1 MWYVMQVLSG
11 EEHRIIQQCKK
22 QIDSEC
28 YRDIFVPRYVQKKR
42 YRGQWH
48 ERQKTLFPGYVFIDT
63 EDIKPFVKKL
73 SQINGLTKLLRN
85 ADEIAPIS
93 GEEKQYL
100 LDMMDDSYVVQISVG
115 YLIGD
120 QICITQGALKDYTG
134 YISKID
140 RHRRTAELMVDFF
153 GRKTKVQVGLEI
165 IKKVTEDEFRQMKAE
180 SARGDSDV
188 ELASATSVDQ
198 PKGPADELSKDSL
211 TSSPTDSRRVKI
223 TSGVFAGMFG
233 NVLERNPKKKEVKV
247 SVRLF
252 GEETSVV
259 FREEE
264 ISYCL

>member
-28 YRDIFVPRYVQKKR
+28 CRDIFVPRYVQKKR
-42 YRGQWH
+42 YDGQWH
-48 ERQKTLFPGYVFIDT
+48 EKKKILFPGYVFIDT
-63 EDIKPFVKKL
+63 EDIEPFVRKL

-93 GEEKQYL
+93 DEEHRYL
-100 LDMMDDSYVVQISVG
+100 LDMMDDDYVVQISVG

-134 YISKID
+134 YIAKID

-165 IKKVTEDEFRQMKAE
+165 IKKVTEEEFRQMKDE
-180 SARGDSDV
+180 SLRGDTDGEVADDS
-188 ELASATSVDQ
+188 SGTSVR
-198 PKGPADELSKDSL
+198 GSKDE
-211 TSSPTDSRRVKI
+211 PTVGSRRVKI
-223 TSGVFAGMFG
+223 ISGVFAGMSG
-233 NVLERNPKKKEVKV
+233 DVIEEYPKKREVKV

-264 ISYCL
+264 LRSCS

>member
-22 QIDSEC
+22 QIDSRC
-28 YRDIFVPRYVQKKR
+28 YRDIFAPRYVQKKR
-42 YRGQWH
+42 YQGHWH
-48 ERQKTLFPGYVFIDT
+48 ERQKILFPGYVFIDT
-63 EDIKPFVKKL
+63 EDIEPFIKKL

-93 GEEKQYL
+93 DEEQQYL
-100 LDMMDDSYVVQISVG
+100 LDMMDDGYVVQISVG

-165 IKKVTEDEFRQMKAE
+165 IKKVTEDEFRQMKEE
-180 SARGDSDV
+180 SAALDSADVPVEDSDPEGDS
-188 ELASATSVDQ
+188 AKKSS
-198 PKGPADELSKDSL
+198 
-211 TSSPTDSRRVKI
+211 TSSLADSQRVKI
-223 TSGVFAGMFG
+223 VSGVFAGMFG
-233 NVLERNPKKKEVKV
+233 NILETYPQKQEVKV

-252 GEETSVV
+252 GEATSVV

-264 ISYCL
+264 VSYCL